1 GVHVAAA
8 RLLGEKIRSRVDLL
22 RAEPREHDAP
32 APPAP
37 SPTSRG
43 RHHRRAASDE
53 RGELREPDGKSR
65 NSQLSPRRAASG
77 SASMSAFQFDASSE
91 QRQPS
96 SESPKR
102 RGTAASRPSSALQ
115 ESAGT
120 SLRRCTTVSSV
131 QDLRRCGQ
139 SQQEELVVVIVCNG
153 EAGLSHAAP
162 CWRAH
167 WLRDPV
173 AVFLLT
179 PLLSASTPST
189 SG

>member
-1 GVHVAAA
+1 MTLGG
-8 RLLGEKIRSRVDLL
+8 LLGRGRGGAAPPEPGGPPRGPPQVDLL

-153 EAGLSHAAP
+153 EAWQQVKTVVDGLMAP
-162 CWRAH
+162 YQPFR
-167 WLRDPV
+167 R
-173 AVFLLT
+173 
-179 PLLSASTPST
+179 
-189 SG
+189 